1 MVKLLKRKE
10 YIMEMT
16 KDLKVKI
23 IGVGKVGMSIVQAFA
38 QSGFKICGMDI
49 DKHNLEEGLKNVERN
64 LEKLVSKGKIQAN
77 EKDAVISRME
87 LSTDLGVIEDAD
99 VVIEA
104 VFEDMEVKKE
114 TFQKI
119 DKTVRS
125 EDALLLT
132 NTSSL
137 SVSEI
142 ASVTARPE
150 KVSGM
155 HFFNPVP
162 VMKLVEV
169 VRGTLTS
176 DETVSQVKS
185 LAKLIG
191 KTPIVSADSPGFIV
205 NRMLNAL
212 VVEAT
217 RIVEEGVGTVED
229 VDIGAR
235 LGLGHPMGPF
245 ELFDYLNAIHLLQH
259 VTDYM
264 SAELGGRFRLPVWVK
279 NLVRAG
285 KVGRASGGGFY
296 NYSQEGD

>member
-1 MVKLLKRKE
+1 
-10 YIMEMT
+10 MEMT